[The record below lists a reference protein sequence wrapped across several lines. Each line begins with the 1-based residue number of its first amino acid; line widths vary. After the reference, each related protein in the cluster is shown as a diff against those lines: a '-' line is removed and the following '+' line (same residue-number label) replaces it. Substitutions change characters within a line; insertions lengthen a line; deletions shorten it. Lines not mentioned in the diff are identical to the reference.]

1 MVADVST
8 CEASIARDRLADVLA
23 CIALVLLCLMPFW
36 PVFLGE
42 VLVPFDGLYL
52 ADAAFAAFRPP
63 HVTWPMRF
71 TGDLVFQ
78 MYPWRLFTTD
88 GLAAGYIPLWNPY
101 AGCGQSFIGNNQSAL
116 CNPTNLL
123 LNLFLPAATGQ
134 TVFSLLTLIGA
145 CLFTYAL
152 TRSLRGPPSGA
163 FLAAFTYGF
172 GGFMFVWLGFPL
184 AATAMWLPALLLAT
198 LRLALRPTAIRAV
211 PVSITIGWQ
220 LVSGHLS
227 TSAQTL
233 AFWGAFLCYEWIIYR
248 RRRGVGWAR
257 GFVAYAALALL
268 LGAGLGM
275 PQLLPLRES
284 FGLSSMSSAGRSGR
298 SSEDPAEEVR
308 RALLG
313 DGEFLREIALEEAAL
328 LVLPERHG
336 NDAFGDYRQQRSYDN
351 YWERS
356 IYIGFLG
363 LFAILVGL
371 MLRPHTGHE
380 RFFLWAS
387 LVLLGILLHLPI
399 LNSATYPPVLR
410 YTNPGRL
417 RFIFTLC
424 GAVWLGLSVRAWFAP
439 TRSGSRQRVLLWLV
453 ALALSLLSG
462 VLALLT
468 LRAISQ
474 EWVPLLYHDRLL
486 RLVKLFAPALVGL
499 LVSLVLLLSA
509 LRWLSLRRAMGALVA
524 LAVIDMLVF
533 AARLHVTSRTPSP
546 PQTPLIE
553 AARAMAQGHRIIGPL
568 SGGNFSPNIAMA
580 YGLRDA
586 RLYDPLR
593 SARYVGL
600 VEGLTGRSPGR
611 QLLSG
616 DPVSGLD
623 RLSVLGR
630 VTSAK
635 VAWRWWQSRG
645 VWLQE
650 LPDPLPHA
658 YVAAGVEPASSVR
671 ALAMLAAPVDPWRTT
686 FIEGTSAAGCS
697 HPGVATPA
705 DVVLYD
711 PDTVEVHAYAEG
723 PGWLVLTDTYDP
735 GWTATVNGVPEEIF
749 IANYA
754 FRGVPI
760 PAGDVVVNFAYRPAS
775 CHIGLFLGLVTML
788 VCSALVSCWACTA
801 LQGRLQHH
809 DLGGIG

>member
-42 VLVPFDGLYL
+42 VLVPFEGLYL
-52 ADAAFAAFRPP
+52 ADRAFAPFRPP

-71 TGDLVFQ
+71 TSDLVLQ

-88 GLAAGYIPLWNPY
+88 GLAAGYVPLWNPY

-184 AATAMWLPALLLAT
+184 AAAAMWLPALLLAT
-198 LRLALRPTAIRAV
+198 HRLALRPTAIRAV
-211 PVSITIGWQ
+211 LVSITIGWQ

-233 AFWGAFLCYEWIIYR
+233 AFWGVFLCYEWIIYR
-248 RRRGVGWAR
+248 RRREVGWAR
-257 GFVAYAALALL
+257 GFVAFAALALL

-284 FGLSSMSSAGRSGR
+284 FGLSSMSSTGRPGR
-298 SSEDPAEEVR
+298 SSEDPVEEVR

-336 NDAFGDYRQQRSYDN
+336 NDAFGDYRQQRGHDN

-371 MLRPHTGHE
+371 MLRPRTGHG

-387 LVLLGILLHLPI
+387 LVLFGILLHLPI
-399 LNSATYPPVLR
+399 LNSATYLPVLR
-410 YTNPGRL
+410 YTNPGRM

-424 GAVWLGLSVRAWFAP
+424 AAVWLGLSVRAWFAP
-439 TRSGSRQRVLLWLV
+439 KRSCCRERVLLWLV

-474 EWVPLLYHDRLL
+474 EWAPLLYHDRLL

-509 LRWLSLRRAMGALVA
+509 LRWLSLRRATGALVA

-533 AARLHVTSRTPSP
+533 AARLHVTSRSPSP

-586 RLYDPLR
+586 RIYDPLR
-593 SARYVGL
+593 SARFVSL
-600 VEGLTGRSPGR
+600 AERMTGYTFAPH
-611 QLLSG
+611 
-616 DPVSGLD
+616 
-623 RLSVLGR
+623 RLPALAR

-635 VAWRWWQSRG
+635 VAWRWNRSRG

-658 YVAAGVEPASSVR
+658 YVAAGVEMVSSFK
-671 ALAMLAAPVDPWRTT
+671 ALALLAVPTDPWRTT
-686 FIEGTSAAGCS
+686 FIEGTREAGCS
-697 HPGVATPA
+697 HPGVITPA
-705 DVVLYD
+705 DVVSYE
-711 PDTVEVHAYAEG
+711 PNHVEVHAHAQH
-723 PGWLVLTDTYDP
+723 PGWLILTDTYDP
-735 GWTATVNGVPEEIF
+735 GWAATVNGVPAEVF

-760 PAGDVVVNFAYRPAS
+760 PAGDITVNFAYVPAS
-775 CHIGLFLGLVTML
+775 CRIGLFLGLVTML
-788 VCSALVSCWACTA
+788 VCSALVICSACGTV
-801 LQGRLQHH
+801 RR
-809 DLGGIG
+809 